1 MLGESY
7 NLEIEFLHKSFLF
20 PGLIFLHHYV
30 CHCQAFVGSALH
42 CTIACLG
49 GGLFQPNGHGTNIF
63 NYLAQLGLSAAL
75 NTCINVITT
84 MIVK

>member
-1 MLGESY
+1 MNHFFSQVYFIFASLCLS
-7 NLEIEFLHKSFLF
+7 L
-20 PGLIFLHHYV
+20 PGFCGFCV
-30 CHCQAFVGSALH
+30 ALYH
-42 CTIACLG
+42 SMLG
-49 GGLFQPNGHGTNIF
+49 GGGFQPNGHGTNIF

>member
-1 MLGESY
+1 M
-7 NLEIEFLHKSFLF
+7 
-20 PGLIFLHHYV
+20 
-30 CHCQAFVGSALH
+30 GSALH

-49 GGLFQPNGHGTNIF
+49 GGGLLQPKGHGTNFF
-63 NYLAQLGLSAAL
+63 NFLAKIGLSAAL

>member
-1 MLGESY
+1 M
-7 NLEIEFLHKSFLF
+7 
-20 PGLIFLHHYV
+20 
-30 CHCQAFVGSALH
+30 GSALH

-63 NYLAQLGLSAAL
+63 YYLAQLGLSAAL

>member
-1 MLGESY
+1 M
-7 NLEIEFLHKSFLF
+7 
-20 PGLIFLHHYV
+20 
-30 CHCQAFVGSALH
+30 GSALH

-49 GGLFQPNGHGTNIF
+49 GGEGLFQPNGHGTNIF
-63 NYLAQLGLSAAL
+63 NHLAQLGLSAAL